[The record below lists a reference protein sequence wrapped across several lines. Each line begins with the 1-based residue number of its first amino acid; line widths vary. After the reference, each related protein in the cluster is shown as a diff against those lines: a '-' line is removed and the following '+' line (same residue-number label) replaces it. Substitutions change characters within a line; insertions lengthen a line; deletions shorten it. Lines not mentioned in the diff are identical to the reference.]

1 MNHEIDLILSRLTL
15 REKIGQTVQLP
26 VESVDLTSDDAACE
40 FFAGYPIGSLFAG
53 PDIIQKFGAK
63 IHRAEALE
71 RCQKLSKVPLSVAGD
86 LERGWGAANFPFEL
100 SLAATRDLSLAYEYG
115 RWTAIEGRKAGFTW
129 AFAPVADLALNWL
142 NPAVNHRCLGDDPE
156 LAAAMLAEIV
166 KGMQDHWMSPAA
178 KHFPGDG
185 VDFRDQH
192 LSLSVNSLTR
202 ERWEETF
209 GKVYRRLFEINVHS
223 IMTGHIALPFI
234 DPPTGDDI
242 ALPATLSAKIGRNFL
257 RDELKFA
264 GVVVSDALIMSGFV
278 MHKPYQKRLI
288 QSFLAGTDV
297 MLWPELDYFDLME
310 QAINDG
316 TVPESLLDAA
326 VRRILRMKEQ
336 QGLLHNKSVAKLPD
350 PVPSLAGRNA
360 DPAAIA
366 AEIAERGAVLV
377 RNRKQLLPLVK
388 ARTKKVL
395 LWCAAVNQ
403 RYGGDYYQILRDEF
417 TARGAEVEL
426 AVNGNCLDLYQR
438 ERAGERYDAV
448 IFLFCQGMHDVK
460 NTIRPVGNAAEC
472 LWTLNCTEHH
482 SPIVV
487 ALKSPYLLF
496 ENPALDTVVNMH
508 SDGVAV
514 LRAIPRLLYG
524 EIPFTGVSPVS
535 LELNNLIR

>member
-1 MNHEIDLILSRLTL
+1 MNNEIDQILSGMTL

-26 VESVDLTSDDAACE
+26 IERVDLSSEDAAHE
-40 FFAGYPIGSLFAG
+40 FFAKYPIGSLFAG

-63 IHRAEALE
+63 IHRTEALDQ
-71 RCQKLSKVPLSVAGD
+71 CQKISKIPLSVAGD

-115 RWTAIEGRKAGFTW
+115 RWTAIEGRKSGFTW

-156 LAAAMLAEIV
+156 LAAAMLLEIV
-166 KGMQDHWMSPAA
+166 KGMQDYGMSPAA

-192 LSLSVNSLTR
+192 LSLSINSLSR

-209 GKVYRRLFEINVHS
+209 GKIYRRLFAADVHS
-223 IMTGHIALPFI
+223 IMTGHIALPFV
-234 DPPTGDDI
+234 DPPVGEDI

-257 RDELKFA
+257 RDELKFN

-278 MHKPYQKRLI
+278 IHKPYQKRLI

-310 QAINDG
+310 RAVNNG

-326 VRRILRMKEQ
+326 VRRILVMKQRQE
-336 QGLLHNKSVAKLPD
+336 LLADKNTAKVPE
-350 PVPSLAGRNA
+350 PVPSLAGRGA

-377 RNRKQLLPLVK
+377 RNRKQLLPLDK
-388 ARTKKVL
+388 ERTKKVL
-395 LWCAAVNQ
+395 LWCAAVNP
-403 RYGGDYYQILRDEF
+403 RYQGDYYQVLCDEF
-417 TARGAEVEL
+417 VKRGAEVEL
-426 AVNGNCLDLYQR
+426 AVNGNCLDLDQR
-438 ERAGERYDAV
+438 ERAGKRYDAV

-460 NTIRPVGNAAEC
+460 NTIRPVGEAAEC

-535 LELNNLIR
+535 LELKN